1 MWPVTEIS
9 VVRITEGILLSGMWL
24 LFTSP
29 KLCLRSWY
37 NTDKGSLLAHTFT
50 VALNDEIPAVLTR
63 VGSAITESGG
73 VFSGDAAKGVFQ
85 GNSVM
90 GPIKGEYCS
99 VSENEIRITIND
111 KPFIVPYSMIE
122 GEIKKYFS

>member
-1 MWPVTEIS
+1 M
-9 VVRITEGILLSGMWL
+9 
-24 LFTSP
+24 
-29 KLCLRSWY
+29 
-37 NTDKGSLLAHTFT
+37 AHSFT
-50 VALNDEIPAVLTR
+50 VALNDEIAAVLCR
-63 VGSAITESGG
+63 VESAITESGG
-73 VFSGDAAKGVFQ
+73 IFSGDAAKGVFQ

-99 VSENEIRITIND
+99 ISENEIRITIND

>member
-1 MWPVTEIS
+1 M
-9 VVRITEGILLSGMWL
+9 
-24 LFTSP
+24 
-29 KLCLRSWY
+29 
-37 NTDKGSLLAHTFT
+37 AHTFT
-50 VALNDEIPAVLTR
+50 VALNDEISSVLSR
-63 VGSAITESGG
+63 VESAITGSGG
-73 VFSGDAAKGVFQ
+73 TFFGDAEKGVFQ

-99 VSENEIRITIND
+99 SSGNEIRITIKD

>member
-1 MWPVTEIS
+1 M
-9 VVRITEGILLSGMWL
+9 
-24 LFTSP
+24 
-29 KLCLRSWY
+29 
-37 NTDKGSLLAHTFT
+37 AHIFT
-50 VALNDEIPAVLTR
+50 VAINDEISSVLAR
-63 VGSAITESGG
+63 VESAITESGG
-73 VFSGDAAKGVFQ
+73 TFQGDSSKGVFQ

-99 VSENEIRITIND
+99 ITGNEMRITIMD

>member
-1 MWPVTEIS
+1 M
-9 VVRITEGILLSGMWL
+9 
-24 LFTSP
+24 
-29 KLCLRSWY
+29 
-37 NTDKGSLLAHTFT
+37 AHTFS
-50 VALNDEIPAVLTR
+50 VALNDEISSVLSR
-63 VGSAITESGG
+63 VESAITKSGG
-73 VFSGDAAKGVFQ
+73 TFSGDTEKGVFQ

-99 VSENEIRITIND
+99 VSGNEMRITIKD